1 MDQFLACGIEAI
13 VDIREVRDFA
23 VLKGLVYPR
32 AAYSEMRRFVNEV
45 HGVDVDTLAELVHG
59 RCRGTLGKSALDDR
73 LPIRRWILE
82 TSLLASF
89 VW

>member
-1 MDQFLACGIEAI
+1 MDQYLACGIEAI
-13 VDIREVRDFA
+13 IDMPEVRDFA

-32 AAYSEMRRFVNEV
+32 AAYSEMRKFVNEV
-45 HGVDVDTLAELVHG
+45 HDVDVDTLAELVHG
-59 RCRGTLGKSALDDR
+59 RCRGTLGKRWGDR
-73 LPIRRWILE
+73 PPIRRWVLE